1 MKFLN
6 LLKPRAGEGQRAIP
20 SERLPG
26 HPQGDTAALVP
37 IVALTEDMLLSRDG
51 AFVIMLEMPPL
62 DIGFAGQDFGR
73 WAERYQMALDR
84 LPAGTAFQMTVLPEP
99 HDPTSDLKY
108 FLDRAKEW
116 EDVSHQGGLPQRKQ
130 AQARALAHAAQEMTA
145 SLATWFDDTNPIN
158 WRTIFTLSHRPGLQG
173 AKSLLFSR
181 NGKDPNDL
189 ECLLMKAPVARE
201 TLQQRLGVFTSA
213 FATAGIPLRLMDPG
227 EMCQAVWRALHPAT
241 TQVSPLSAQQTAI
254 EIASGV
260 EPFRKPPPPKEAF
273 TPGLSTH
280 RLTSLL
286 APDTVLE
293 REKWIEIDG
302 VKVSGYVIHDFMPNR
317 PAMIHRMATLEGGWC
332 GTMHI
337 EVADPSVVAGKL
349 RQREVQLAAM
359 EHAKTSKGLLAD
371 FGAQQEVGAVQEQRM
386 RMETTGQTPVFIR
399 FFVMRTAPDEKTLAR
414 RNRDL
419 ESLLTTIGAEAFP
432 ARYSQLLLWKS
443 TLPVGSLA
451 LNQKPRNMT
460 PQSLGTFFWPSRK
473 GLMEPEGVYLG
484 IDENSRL
491 PVRVDPFGTRAD
503 RTPSYLIL
511 GRPGAGKSVTLRM
524 LQVSAQLGGGRVL
537 AIDVEGE
544 MRAFCEQYG
553 GRYIEV
559 GSSSG
564 DRINVLDIPPDSED
578 PLLAGTEH
586 LIAFCEAVRGQ
597 PIPKGLEW
605 NALAE
610 AYRLAVEDRGWIRK
624 GEAGPIMTHWRHEDA
639 PRLADVV
646 RILETSPSPTSKS
659 LAEMLRPY
667 AQGVYASYFNTPTTF
682 DITEEQL
689 VIFGLQHVNDLSDQ
703 LRVYLW
709 QVMGLIWGEVV
720 RRNAADPQAIQH
732 VMLDEVWKLL
742 EAPGGAGAVENM
754 ARRFRKRRTALW
766 LATQQVGEFLDAPV
780 GRRILSVVGNTIL
793 MEQRPVEA
801 KRLQGTFALSDYMAE
816 SLQRLGTGHGLLV
829 TPEGNLRIWIAVPEG
844 WGVY

>member
-1 MKFLN
+1 
-6 LLKPRAGEGQRAIP
+6 
-20 SERLPG
+20 
-26 HPQGDTAALVP
+26 
-37 IVALTEDMLLSRDG
+37 
-51 AFVIMLEMPPL
+51 
-62 DIGFAGQDFGR
+62 
-73 WAERYQMALDR
+73 
-84 LPAGTAFQMTVLPEP
+84 
-99 HDPTSDLKY
+99 
-108 FLDRAKEW
+108 
-116 EDVSHQGGLPQRKQ
+116 
-130 AQARALAHAAQEMTA
+130 
-145 SLATWFDDTNPIN
+145 
-158 WRTIFTLSHRPGLQG
+158 
-173 AKSLLFSR
+173 
-181 NGKDPNDL
+181 
-189 ECLLMKAPVARE
+189 
-201 TLQQRLGVFTSA
+201 
-213 FATAGIPLRLMDPG
+213 
-227 EMCQAVWRALHPAT
+227 
-241 TQVSPLSAQQTAI
+241 
-254 EIASGV
+254 
-260 EPFRKPPPPKEAF
+260 
-273 TPGLSTH
+273 
-280 RLTSLL
+280 
-286 APDTVLE
+286 
-293 REKWIEIDG
+293 
-302 VKVSGYVIHDFMPNR
+302 
-317 PAMIHRMATLEGGWC
+317 
-332 GTMHI
+332 
-337 EVADPSVVAGKL
+337 
-349 RQREVQLAAM
+349 
-359 EHAKTSKGLLAD
+359 
-371 FGAQQEVGAVQEQRM
+371 M

-399 FFVMRTAPDEKTLAR
+399 FFVMRTAPDEQTLAK

-419 ESLLTTIGAEAFP
+419 ESLLTTIGAQAFP

-443 TLPVGSLA
+443 TLPTGSLA

-460 PQSLGTFFWPSRK
+460 PHSLGTFFWPSRK
-473 GLMEPEGVYLG
+473 RLMEPDGVYLG
-484 IDENSRL
+484 IDENTRL

-559 GSSSG
+559 GSTSG
-564 DRINVLDIPPDSED
+564 DRINVLDIPPDSDD

-610 AYRLAVEDRGWIRK
+610 AYRLAVEDRGWIRN
-624 GEAGPIMTHWRHEDA
+624 EETGPTMAHWRHEDA

-646 RILETSPSPTSKS
+646 RILETTPSPTSKS
-659 LAEMLRPY
+659 MAEMLRPY

-689 VIFGLQHVNDLSDQ
+689 VIFGLQHVNDMSDQ

-709 QVMGLIWGEVV
+709 QVMGLIWGEVI

-766 LATQQVGEFLDAPV
+766 LATQQVGEFLDSPA

-801 KRLQGTFALSDYMAE
+801 KRLQATFDLSDYMTD
-816 SLQRLGTGHGLLV
+816 SLHRLGTGHGVLV
-829 TPEGNLRIWIAVPEG
+829 TPEGNLRIWIAAPEG